1 MNAATMNRKAVALIH
16 RSAFILF
23 PKELMSAS
31 IMENPLREGI
41 RLERTAGPC
50 IVVIFGA
57 SGDLTK
63 RKLLPALYRLV
74 QQRLLPAEFAI
85 VGLAR
90 TEMTSEEFRARM
102 KEAVLEFSAEKTV
115 DEEVWNSFAQ
125 SLHYITGDINTP
137 DDYRKLSELL
147 EQLDG
152 ERGTQG
158 NRLFY
163 LSVAPRFYSEA
174 VKQLGAAGLAKPKG
188 GAWVRVIIEKP
199 FGSDLASARQLNQ
212 EILQHLDESQIY
224 RIDHYL
230 GKETVQNLLVFRFAN
245 GIFEP
250 LWNRQY
256 IDHVQ
261 LTNAE
266 SVGVEGR
273 GGYYETAGVVRDMIQ
288 NHVFQVLSLVAME
301 PPVSL
306 SSEAVRDEKFKAM
319 MAARAFTPERVR
331 AECVRGQY
339 GQGSIAGKPVPGYRQ
354 EEGVAPDSVTETF
367 AMLTV
372 YFDNWR
378 WAGVPFFI
386 RSGKRL
392 PKRVT
397 EIAIQ
402 FKSAPLQLFG
412 EAGEHVVPNQ
422 LIIRIQPDEGITLR
436 FAAKIPGQATNI
448 REVNMDFRY
457 GASFGVQLAEAYER
471 LLLDCILGDSTL
483 YARKDMTER
492 GWELVMPILDE
503 WATTKDKVDF
513 PNYEAGTWGPRSS
526 HDLIERTGRRW
537 RRP

>member
-1 MNAATMNRKAVALIH
+1 MQEAVL
-16 RSAFILF
+16 
-23 PKELMSAS
+23 
-31 IMENPLREGI
+31 MENPLRAGI
-41 RLERTAGPC
+41 RLERTAEPC

-57 SGDLTK
+57 SGDLAR

-74 QQRLLPAEFAI
+74 QERLLPAEFAI
-85 VGLAR
+85 IGLAR
-90 TEMTSEEFRARM
+90 TEMSSEEFRARM
-102 KEAVLEFSAEKTV
+102 KEAVEEFSEAGRV

-125 SLHYITGDINTP
+125 GLHYLTADINNP
-137 DDYRKLSELL
+137 EDYERLSQVLT
-147 EQLDG
+147 QVDV

-163 LSVAPRFYSEA
+163 LSVAPKFYSEA
-174 VKQLGAAGLAKPKG
+174 VKQLGQHGLAKPKDKG
-188 GAWVRVIIEKP
+188 WVRVIVEKP
-199 FGSDLASARQLNQ
+199 FGTDLESARELNR
-212 EILQHLDESQIY
+212 ELLQHLDEQQIY

-266 SVGVEGR
+266 TVGVEGR
-273 GGYYETAGVVRDMIQ
+273 GGYYETAGVVRDMMQ

-301 PPVSL
+301 PPVNL
-306 SSEAVRDEKFKAM
+306 GSEAVRDEKIKAM
-319 MAARAFTPERVR
+319 EAARAFTPERVR

-339 GQGSIAGKPVPGYRQ
+339 GAGSIAGQPVPGYRQ
-354 EEGVAPDSVTETF
+354 ETDVAPDSATETF
-367 AMLTV
+367 SMLTM

-378 WAGVPFFI
+378 WAGVPFYL

-402 FKSAPLQLFG
+402 FKAAPLPLFG
-412 EAGEHVVPNQ
+412 EAMEQMTPNQ

-436 FAAKIPGQATNI
+436 FAAKVPGQMTNI
-448 REVNMDFRY
+448 RDVNMDFRY

-492 GWELVMPILDE
+492 GWEIVMPILDE
-503 WATTKDKVDF
+503 WAATKDKVNF
-513 PNYEAGTWGPRSS
+513 PNYEAGTWGPKES
-526 HDLIERTGRRW
+526 HDLIERDGRRW

>member
-1 MNAATMNRKAVALIH
+1 MPEATTL
-16 RSAFILF
+16 
-23 PKELMSAS
+23 
-31 IMENPLREGI
+31 ENPLRAGI
-41 RLERTAGPC
+41 RLERTADPC
-50 IVVIFGA
+50 CIVIFGA

-74 QQRLLPAEFAI
+74 QERLLPAEFAI
-85 VGLAR
+85 IGLAR
-90 TEMTSEEFRARM
+90 TEMSTDDFRARM
-102 KEAVLEFSAEKTV
+102 KEAIVEFSEAKSV

-125 SLHYITGDINTP
+125 GLFYLTADINNP
-137 DDYRKLSELL
+137 SDYDKLTELL
-147 EQLDG
+147 NQVDK

-163 LSVAPRFYSEA
+163 LSVAPRFYAEA
-174 VKQLGAAGLAKPKG
+174 VKELGEHGLAKPQDKG
-188 GAWVRVIIEKP
+188 WVRVIVEKP
-199 FGSDLASARQLNQ
+199 FGTDLESARKLNS
-212 EILQHLDESQIY
+212 ELLQYLDESQIY

-266 SVGVEGR
+266 MVGVEGR

-306 SSEAVRDEKFKAM
+306 DSEAVRDEKIKAM
-319 MAARAFTPERVR
+319 QAARDFTPERVR

-339 GQGSIAGKPVPGYRQ
+339 GPGAIAGKPVPGYRT
-354 EEGVAPDSVTETF
+354 EPDVAPDSATETF
-367 AMLTV
+367 AALKM

-378 WAGVPFFI
+378 WAGVPFYL

-402 FKSAPLQLFG
+402 FKDAPLPLFG
-412 EAGEHVVPNQ
+412 EAMEMMTPNQ

-436 FAAKIPGQATNI
+436 FAAKVPGQTTNI
-448 REVNMDFRY
+448 RDVNMDFRY

-471 LLLDCILGDSTL
+471 LLLDCILGNSTL

-492 GWELVMPILDE
+492 GWEIVMPILNE
-503 WATTKDKVDF
+503 WAATKDKVDF
-513 PNYEAGTWGPRSS
+513 PNYEAGTWGPKAA
-526 HDLIERTGRRW
+526 HELIEQDGRRW

>member
-1 MNAATMNRKAVALIH
+1 MQSSTVMD
-16 RSAFILF
+16 
-23 PKELMSAS
+23 
-31 IMENPLREGI
+31 NPLRQGI
-41 RLERTAGPC
+41 RLEQTAEPC
-50 IVVIFGA
+50 TVIIFGA

-63 RKLLPALYRLV
+63 RKLVPALYRLV
-74 QQRLLPAEFAI
+74 QERLVPAEFAI

-90 TEMTSEEFRARM
+90 TEMSDDEFREKM
-102 KEAVLEFSAEKTV
+102 KESVAQFSEAGQV
-115 DEEVWNSFAQ
+115 DEEVWHSFAQ
-125 SLHYITGDINTP
+125 GLYYLPADIGNP
-137 DDYRKLSELL
+137 NEYQKLGTLL
-147 EQLDG
+147 DRIDR
-152 ERGTQG
+152 ERGTAG

-163 LSVAPRFYSEA
+163 LSVAPRFYAPA
-174 VKQLGAAGLAKPKG
+174 VEQLGKAGLAKPK
-188 GAWVRVIIEKP
+188 AASWVRVIIEKP
-199 FGSDLASARQLNQ
+199 FGTDLESARLLNQ
-212 EILQHLDESQIY
+212 QIHEHLDESQIY

-230 GKETVQNLLVFRFAN
+230 GKETVQNLLAFRFAN

-261 LTNAE
+261 ITNAE
-266 SVGVEGR
+266 AVGVEGR

-301 PPVSL
+301 PPAHL
-306 SSEAVRDEKFKAM
+306 GSEAVRDEKIKAM
-319 MAARAFTPERVR
+319 IAAREFTPERVK

-339 GQGSIAGKPVPGYRQ
+339 GPGAIGGKPVPGYRE
-354 EEGVAPDSVTETF
+354 EEGVAPDSTTETF
-367 AMLTV
+367 AMLTM

-378 WAGVPFFI
+378 WAGVPFYL

-402 FKSAPLQLFG
+402 FQAAPHQLFG
-412 EAGEHVVPNQ
+412 AEVMEQVTPNQ

-436 FAAKIPGQATNI
+436 FAAKVPGQITHI
-448 REVNMDFRY
+448 RDVNMDFRY
-457 GASFGVQLAEAYER
+457 GSSFGVQLAEAYER

-492 GWELVMPILDE
+492 GWEIVMPILE
-503 WATTKDKVDF
+503 QWAATKTEVSF
-513 PNYEAGTWGPRSS
+513 PNYEAGTWGPQAA
-526 HDLIERTGRRW
+526 DELIESQGRHW

>member
-1 MNAATMNRKAVALIH
+1 
-16 RSAFILF
+16 
-23 PKELMSAS
+23 MSAS
-31 IMENPLREGI
+31 VLENPLREGI
-41 RLERTAGPC
+41 RLERAAGPC

-57 SGDLTK
+57 SGDLAK
-63 RKLLPALYRLV
+63 RKLLPALYRLM

-102 KEAVLEFSAEKTV
+102 REAVEEFSAEKSV

-125 SLHYITGDINTP
+125 GMHYITGDINNA
-137 DDYRKLSELL
+137 DDYRKLAALL
-147 EQLDG
+147 AEVDT

-163 LSVAPRFYSEA
+163 LSVAPRFYGES
-174 VKQLGAAGLAKPKG
+174 VRQLGEAGLAKPQE
-188 GAWVRVIIEKP
+188 GAWTRVIIEKP
-199 FGSDLASARQLNQ
+199 FGSDLQSARALNQ
-212 EILQHLDESQIY
+212 EIHQHLDESQIY

-256 IDHVQ
+256 IDHIQ

-266 SVGVEGR
+266 AVGVEGR

-301 PPVSL
+301 PPTSL
-306 SSEAVRDEKFKAM
+306 DSEAVRDEKFKAM

-331 AECVRGQY
+331 EECVRGQY
-339 GQGSIAGKPVPGYRQ
+339 GPGSIAGQAVPGYRQ
-354 EEGVAPDSVTETF
+354 EEGVAPDSTTETF
-367 AMLTV
+367 ATLLM

-412 EAGEHVVPNQ
+412 EAGENVAPNQ

-503 WATTKDKVDF
+503 WAATKDKTDF
-513 PNYEAGTWGPRSS
+513 PNYEAGTWGPAAA
-526 HDLIERTGRRW
+526 HHLIERMGRRW
-537 RRP
+537 RRL